1 MGVLRTLVSVC
12 GQGGGLRGSQLV
24 EQVVKQMMCNNVEV
38 CLEGRQ
44 VLVEILKLT
53 RSGFLDLDI
62 FTLAYIFE
70 TLIEEFNAEIEI
82 FIIDSLEV
90 KNCEQ
95 LCDNSSSSLL
105 ISSTILLKIVSI
117 SKSLFTM
124 AVRIFSSFLLANNW
138 NIDLLHLYQQ
148 FIGSVIN
155 VAANPFLLYPYT
167 SQSLAIL
174 LITYRDIT
182 NVDIG
187 DRVVESVKNN
197 FDLNSWDVK
206 IVLLQFPEFV
216 AKLI

>member
-1 MGVLRTLVSVC
+1 M
-12 GQGGGLRGSQLV
+12 
-24 EQVVKQMMCNNVEV
+24 
-38 CLEGRQ
+38 
-44 VLVEILKLT
+44 
-53 RSGFLDLDI
+53 
-62 FTLAYIFE
+62 
-70 TLIEEFNAEIEI
+70 
-82 FIIDSLEV
+82 
-90 KNCEQ
+90 
-95 LCDNSSSSLL
+95 
-105 ISSTILLKIVSI
+105 
-117 SKSLFTM
+117 
-124 AVRIFSSFLLANNW
+124 
-138 NIDLLHLYQQ
+138 YQQ